1 MELYDCPR
9 PETANI
15 HYHYGEYYHGGGG
28 GGRHRRA
35 GGEHN
40 IIFIS
45 KRFLYLCFGFA
56 SKSTKQFSYLW
67 IRKVFVSFGS
77 KRFLYHLRVLIQKI
91 FVSFQS
97 IFWIEYDDVTQYPP
111 LELSDVIACIS
122 SNQEKGTTGTE
133 TAGSTPKYKKTYV
146 DGLND

>member
-9 PETANI
+9 PETTNI
-15 HYHYGEYYHGGGG
+15 HYHYGEYITAAAAAAVIVA
-28 GGRHRRA
+28 RA
-35 GGEHN
+35 EFLS
-40 IIFIS
+40 IIFVS

-97 IFWIEYDDVTQYPP
+97 IFWIDYDDVT
-111 LELSDVIACIS
+111 
-122 SNQEKGTTGTE
+122 
-133 TAGSTPKYKKTYV
+133 
-146 DGLND
+146 

>member
-1 MELYDCPR
+1 MELYYDCPR

-15 HYHYGEYYHGGGG
+15 HYPYGEYGGG

-35 GGEHN
+35 GGVH
-40 IIFIS
+40 IFVS
-45 KRFLYLCFGFA
+45 KRFLVFVFCFGFA

-67 IRKVFVSFGS
+67 IQKVFVSFGS
-77 KRFLYHLRVLIQKI
+77 KRFFYHLRVLTQKV